1 MLTLHRAERA
11 GTLAAALADVLSV
24 PLNDCF
30 AAEIVSVPAKG
41 VERWLTQRLSST
53 LGGAEGDGIAANIDF
68 PSPARLV
75 SRAIGSVD
83 DVDPDDDPWAPGR
96 VLWTA
101 LNAIDDCRTEPWA
114 AVLFKHLG
122 AGSEDHRVGRRW
134 STASHVAELFRAYGS
149 QRPQMVRDWYA
160 GRFTDG
166 HGTDLDSDLLWQP
179 RLWNMMR
186 ERIGSP
192 SPAERLPEA
201 CARLRDAPE
210 SVDLPDRLSVFGA
223 TRLTTD
229 QLDVL
234 GALSEHRDVHIWV
247 PHPSPVMWN
256 ALANIPAVT
265 RRRDDATALAVEHP
279 LLASLSRDVREL
291 QATMGAVAT
300 HSVHHEAPRI
310 ANTLLGRIQS
320 DIADDVSPS
329 AAEESEVGVTS
340 ADGTA
345 ADDTVVDDIVADG
358 TVQIHACHGP
368 ARQVEVLREALLH
381 LFAGDPT
388 LEPRDV
394 LVMCPDVETYAPL
407 IRANFGQAALVHP
420 GHRLRVRLADRGLR
434 RTNPVLDVIA
444 TVLDFS
450 EGRVTASE
458 LLDFAASGPVRE
470 KFSFTDDELERL
482 REWVTTSGARWGLT
496 VRQREAFGLNN
507 FRQNTFKS
515 ALDRILLGVA
525 ADETRNEFLD
535 LALPLDDVDSNDI
548 TLAGRLAELVDRLA
562 SVLRALAGPATV
574 TEWTRQ
580 LGRALDLLADVP
592 TADEWQ
598 LAQAHREIADATE
611 HGGSAELRL
620 ADVRAMLAGRLAGR
634 PTRANFRTGDLTVC
648 TMVPMRSVP
657 HRVVVL
663 LGLDDE
669 VFPRVGSIDGDD
681 ILARDPALGERDIRS
696 EDRQLLLDAVM
707 SAEEKLLLFYT
718 GADPVDGSV
727 KPPAIPLRELMDV
740 LEVTARRSVEHRH
753 PLQPFDPRN
762 FEAEQPFSFDT
773 VALAGAVSQQRVPQA
788 APPFLPD
795 ALPPADRGDV
805 ELADV
810 IAFVENPVQAFLR
823 QRLGFRVPE
832 LEDDVADSLDIELD
846 PLSRWNIGDRMLA
859 AVLAGGD
866 IGEFA
871 DAEWRRGTLPPFHQ
885 GRREMSDIRQIVGII
900 ADAAAPFHEGPAETT
915 DVSVDLGDGR
925 RLTGTVTGIHG
936 RTLARSSYSRLAP
949 KHRLAAWVRLLAV
962 AASQP
967 GEWSAVTIGRASGMR
982 PPRRSRLTVPR
993 DPVATLR
1000 QLVDLR
1006 DRGLASPLPIS
1017 TGTASAYAE
1026 KRFGGGSIEDG
1037 YESAGWAW
1045 RGDFGD
1051 GNDRSLRYV
1060 HGPTLS
1066 FQTLIVAPPLSDETE
1081 PSNETSRFGILART
1095 LWDPL
1100 LSAENR
1106 GNA

>member
-30 AAEIVSVPAKG
+30 AAEVVSVPAKG
-41 VERWLTQRLSST
+41 VERWLTQRLSRT
-53 LGGAEGDGIAANIDF
+53 LGGPDGDGIAANIEF

-75 SRAIGSVD
+75 SRAIAAVD
-83 DVDPDDDPWAPGR
+83 DIDPDDDPWAPGR

-101 LNAIDDCRTEPWA
+101 LDVIDECRTEPWA
-114 AVLFKHLG
+114 AVLFEHLG
-122 AGSEDHRVGRRW
+122 AGTEDHRAGRRW
-134 STASHVAELFRAYGS
+134 STAAHVAELFRTYGT
-149 QRPQMVRDWYA
+149 QRPQMLREWQA

-166 HGTDLDSDLLWQP
+166 HGTDLDDDLQWQP
-179 RLWNMMR
+179 RVWNMVR
-186 ERIGSP
+186 ERIDSP
-192 SPAERLPEA
+192 SPAERLPVI

-210 SVDLPDRLSVFGA
+210 AVDLPSRLSVFGP

-229 QLDVL
+229 QLEML
-234 GALSEHRDVHIWV
+234 AALSHHRDVHIWV
-247 PHPSPVMWN
+247 PHPSPSMWD
-256 ALANIPAVT
+256 ALAGIPAVT
-265 RRRDDATALAVEHP
+265 RRRDDVTALAVEHP

-291 QATMGAVAT
+291 QSTLGSIATNSVYHPSSGVAG
-300 HSVHHEAPRI
+300 
-310 ANTLLGRIQS
+310 TLLARVQS
-320 DIADDVSPS
+320 DIAANVSP
-329 AAEESEVGVTS
+329 
-340 ADGTA
+340 TA
-345 ADDTVVDDIVADG
+345 AIQSDANATSSDG

-368 ARQVEVLREALLH
+368 ARQVDVLRESLLH
-381 LFAGDPT
+381 LFAEDPT

-444 TVLDFS
+444 TLLDCAQ
-450 EGRVTASE
+450 GRVTASE
-458 LLDFAASGPVRE
+458 LLDFAASGPVRA
-470 KFSFTDDELERL
+470 KFSFTDDDLERL

-496 VRQREAFGLNN
+496 VRQREAFGLNG

-525 ADETRNEFLD
+525 ADETGNDYLD

-548 TLAGRLAELVDRLA
+548 TLAGRFAELVDRLA
-562 SVLRALAGPATV
+562 SVLRALAGPASV

-580 LGRALDLLADVP
+580 LGRALDLLADIP

-598 LAQAHREIADATE
+598 LAQAHREIADATA
-611 HGGSAELRL
+611 HGGEAELRL

-634 PTRANFRTGDLTVC
+634 PTRANFRTGELTVC

-681 ILARDPALGERDIRS
+681 ILARDPAIGERDLRS

-707 SAEEKLLLFYT
+707 SADEKLLLFYT

-740 LEVTARRSVEHRH
+740 LEVTAGGSVEHRH
-753 PLQPFDPRN
+753 PLQPFDPHN
-762 FEAEQPFSFDT
+762 FEAEHPFSFDV
-773 VALAGAVSQQRVPQA
+773 VALAGAVAKQETTHPVR
-788 APPFLPD
+788 PFLPE
-795 ALPPADRGDV
+795 ALPALPRGDV
-805 ELADV
+805 ELADL
-810 IAFVENPVQAFLR
+810 IAFVENPAQAFLR

-832 LEDDVADSLDIELD
+832 LEDDLADSLDIELD

-885 GRREMSDIRQIVGII
+885 GRREMADIRQIVGII
-900 ADAAAPFHEGPAETT
+900 ADAAAPFHDGPAETI
-915 DVSVDLGDGR
+915 DIAVDLGEGR
-925 RLTGTVTGIHG
+925 RLTGTVTGIHD
-936 RTLARSSYSRLAP
+936 RTLARSSYSRLAA

-962 AASQP
+962 AASEP

-982 PPRRSRLTVPR
+982 PPRRSRLTAPAEPSTV
-993 DPVATLR
+993 LR
-1000 QLVDLR
+1000 ELVDLR

-1017 TGTASAYAE
+1017 TGTASSYAE
-1026 KRFGGGSIEDG
+1026 KRFGGGTIEDG
-1037 YESAGWAW
+1037 YESATWSW

-1051 GNDRSLRYV
+1051 GTDRSLRYLY
-1060 HGPTLS
+1060 GPTLT
-1066 FQTLIVAPPLSDETE
+1066 FQTLLAATPLPDETE
-1081 PSNETSRFGILART
+1081 PSNESSRFGIIARK

-1100 LSAENR
+1100 LAAENM

>member
-11 GTLAAALADVLSV
+11 GTLAAALADILSEPLDDPFV
-24 PLNDCF
+24 P
-30 AAEIVSVPAKG
+30 EIVSVPAKG

-53 LGGAEGDGIAANIDF
+53 LGGTDGDGIAANIEF

-75 SRAIGSVD
+75 SHAIGAVD
-83 DVDPDDDPWAPGR
+83 GIDPDDDPWATGR

-101 LNAIDDCRTEPWA
+101 LNVIDECRTEPWA
-114 AVLFKHLG
+114 AVLDEHLG
-122 AGSEDHRVGRRW
+122 ARIEDHRAGRRW

-149 QRPQMVRDWYA
+149 QRPQMLRDWFA
-160 GRFTDG
+160 GRFSDG
-166 HGTDLDSDLLWQP
+166 LGGDLDDDLLWQP
-179 RLWNMMR
+179 RVWNLMR

-192 SPAERLPEA
+192 SPAERLPET

-210 SVDLPDRLSVFGA
+210 SVELPNRLSVFGP

-229 QLDVL
+229 QLEVL
-234 GALSEHRDVHIWV
+234 GALSEHREVHIWV
-247 PHPSPVMWN
+247 PHPSPAMWS
-256 ALANIPAVT
+256 ALEDIPSVT
-265 RRRDDATALAVEHP
+265 RRRDDASALSVEHP

-291 QATMGAVAT
+291 QAIAGSVAT
-300 HSVHHEAPRI
+300 RSVHHWGPES
-310 ANTLLGRIQS
+310 ANSLLGRIQS
-320 DIADDVSPS
+320 DIAADVLPTP
-329 AAEESEVGVTS
+329 ARDTDGPTTS
-340 ADGTA
+340 
-345 ADDTVVDDIVADG
+345 ADG
-358 TVQIHACHGP
+358 TVQIHSCHGP
-368 ARQVEVLREALLH
+368 ARQVEVLRESLLH
-381 LFAGDPT
+381 LFADDPT

-444 TVLDFS
+444 TVLEFS

-470 KFSFTDDELERL
+470 KFAFDDDELERL
-482 REWVTTSGARWGLT
+482 REWVTASGARWGLT
-496 VRQREAFGLNN
+496 VRQREAFGLNG
-507 FRQNTFKS
+507 FRQNTFKA

-525 ADETRNEFLD
+525 ADETRNEYLD

-548 TLAGRLAELVDRLA
+548 TLAGRFAELVDRLA
-562 SVLRALAGPATV
+562 SVLRALAGPASV
-574 TEWTRQ
+574 TDWTRQ

-592 TADEWQ
+592 IADEWQ

-611 HGGSAELRL
+611 HGGTAELRL

-634 PTRANFRTGDLTVC
+634 PTRANFRTGELTVC

-681 ILARDPALGERDIRS
+681 ILARDPALGERDTRS

-740 LEVTARRSVEHRH
+740 LDVTAGGSVERRH
-753 PLQPFDPRN
+753 PLQPFDPHN
-762 FEAEQPFSFDT
+762 FEVERPFSFDT
-773 VALAGAVSQQRVPQA
+773 VALAGAVSQQRPPRPV
-788 APPFLPD
+788 PPFLPD

-805 ELADV
+805 ELAEL

-832 LEDDVADSLDIELD
+832 LEDDLADSLDIELD

-859 AVLAGGD
+859 AVLAGGA

-900 ADAAAPFHEGPAETT
+900 ADAAAPFHAGPAETT
-915 DVSVDLGDGR
+915 DVAVDLGGGR
-925 RLTGTVTGIHG
+925 RLTGTVTGFHG
-936 RTLARSSYSRLAP
+936 RVLARSSYSRLAP

-962 AASQP
+962 AASEP
-967 GEWSAVTIGRASGMR
+967 GEWSAVTIGRASGIR
-982 PPRRSRLTVPR
+982 PPRRSRLTSPH
-993 DPVATLR
+993 DPTATLR
-1000 QLVDLR
+1000 ELVDLR

-1017 TGTASAYAE
+1017 TGTAAAYAE
-1026 KRFGGGSIEDG
+1026 KRFGGGSVDDG
-1037 YESAGWAW
+1037 YDSATWAW

-1051 GNDRSLRYV
+1051 GTDRSLRYV
-1060 HGPTLS
+1060 YGPAVS
-1066 FQTLIVAPPLSDETE
+1066 FQTLLSAPPLADETS

-1100 LSAENR
+1100 LTAENM

>member
-11 GTLAAALADVLSV
+11 GTLAAALADILSV
-24 PLNDCF
+24 PLDDPF
-30 AAEIVSVPAKG
+30 APEIVSVPAKG

-53 LGGAEGDGIAANIDF
+53 LGSSEGAGIAANIDF

-75 SRAIGSVD
+75 SRAIASVD
-83 DVDPDDDPWAPGR
+83 DIDPDDDPWAVGR

-101 LNAIDDCRTEPWA
+101 LEVIDECRTEPWA
-114 AVLFKHLG
+114 AVLSKHLG
-122 AGSEDHRVGRRW
+122 AGSEGHRAGRRW
-134 STASHVAELFRAYGS
+134 STASHVAELFRTYGS
-149 QRPQMVRDWYA
+149 QRPQMLRDWFA

-166 HGTDLDSDLLWQP
+166 HGGDLDEDLLWQP
-179 RLWNMMR
+179 RVWGMVR

-192 SPAERLPEA
+192 SPAERLPQTCE
-201 CARLRDAPE
+201 RLRDAPE
-210 SVDLPDRLSVFGA
+210 SVELPSRLSVFGP
-223 TRLTTD
+223 TRLATD
-229 QLDVL
+229 QLEIL
-234 GALSEHRDVHIWV
+234 GALSHARDVHIWV
-247 PHPSPVMWN
+247 PHPSPTMWN
-256 ALANIPAVT
+256 SLADRQRVT
-265 RRRDDATALAVEHP
+265 RRRDDTTALAVEHP

-291 QATMGAVAT
+291 QAVIAPAAT
-300 HSVHHEAPRI
+300 RTVHHDGPHPAP
-310 ANTLLGRIQS
+310 TLLGRVQS
-320 DIADDVSPS
+320 DITADAPPSGDGTVVADD
-329 AAEESEVGVTS
+329 
-340 ADGTA
+340 
-345 ADDTVVDDIVADG
+345 

-368 ARQVEVLREALLH
+368 ARQVEVLRESLLH
-381 LFAGDPT
+381 LFTEDPS

-420 GHRLRVRLADRGLR
+420 GHRLRMRLADRGLR
-434 RTNPVLDVIA
+434 RTNPVLDVVA

-470 KFSFTDDELERL
+470 KFSLTDDDLERL
-482 REWVTTSGARWGLT
+482 RDWVTTSGARWGLT
-496 VRQREAFGLNN
+496 VRQREAFGLKN

-525 ADETRNEFLD
+525 ADETRNEYLD

-548 TLAGRLAELVDRLA
+548 TLAGRFAELVDRLA
-562 SVLRALAGPATV
+562 SVLRTLAGPASV
-574 TEWTRQ
+574 TEWTRH
-580 LGRALDLLADVP
+580 LSRALDLLADVP

-611 HGGSAELRL
+611 HGSAVELRL

-634 PTRANFRTGDLTVC
+634 PTRANFRTGELTVC

-681 ILARDPALGERDIRS
+681 ILARDPAVGERDIRS

-718 GADPVDGSV
+718 GADPVDGSA

-740 LEVTARRSVEHRH
+740 LEATAGGRVEHRH
-753 PLQPFDPRN
+753 PLQPFDPLN
-762 FEAEQPFSFDT
+762 FEAEHPFSFDA
-773 VALAGAVSQQRVPQA
+773 VALAGAVSQQRTPGPA
-788 APPFLPD
+788 TPFMPD
-795 ALPPADRGDV
+795 PLPPAHRGDV
-805 ELADV
+805 GLAEL

-832 LEDDVADSLDIELD
+832 LEDDLADSLDIELD
-846 PLSRWNIGDRMLA
+846 PLSRWSIGDRMLA

-900 ADAAAPFHEGPAETT
+900 ADAAAPFHAGAAETI
-915 DVSVDLGDGR
+915 DVAVDLGDGR

-936 RTLARSSYSRLAP
+936 HTLARSSYSRLAA

-962 AASQP
+962 AASET
-967 GEWSAVTIGRASGMR
+967 GEWTAVTIGRASGMR
-982 PPRRSRLTVPR
+982 PPRRSSMRAPR
-993 DPVATLR
+993 DPVAVLR
-1000 QLVDLR
+1000 ELVDLR

-1037 YESAGWAW
+1037 YDSATWAW

-1051 GNDRSLRYV
+1051 GTDRSLRYV

-1066 FQTLIVAPPLSDETE
+1066 FQTLLATVPLADETE
-1081 PSNETSRFGILART
+1081 PSNENSRFGVLARK

-1100 LSAENR
+1100 LAAENM

>member
-11 GTLAAALADVLSV
+11 GTLADALADVLSV
-24 PLNDCF
+24 PLDDCF
-30 AAEIVSVPAKG
+30 TPEIVSVPAKG

-53 LGGAEGDGIAANIDF
+53 LGSADRDGIAANIDF

-75 SRAIGSVD
+75 SRAIGAVD
-83 DVDPDDDPWAPGR
+83 DIDPDDDPWAMGR
-96 VLWTA
+96 MLWTS
-101 LNAIDDCRTEPWA
+101 LSVIDECRTEPWA
-114 AVLFKHLG
+114 AVLFEHLG
-122 AGSEDHRVGRRW
+122 GGSDDHRLGRCW
-134 STASHVAELFRAYGS
+134 STAAHVAELFRAYGS
-149 QRPQMVRDWYA
+149 QRPQMLRDWLE
-160 GRFTDG
+160 GQFTDG
-166 HGTDLDSDLLWQP
+166 LGGDLSDDLHWQP
-179 RLWNMMR
+179 RVWNMLR

-192 SPAERLPEA
+192 SPAERLPET
-201 CARLRDAPE
+201 CARLKDAPQ
-210 SVDLPDRLSVFGA
+210 SVDLPNRLSVFGP

-229 QLDVL
+229 QLQIL
-234 GALSEHRDVHIWV
+234 GALSERREVHIWV
-247 PHPSPVMWN
+247 PHPSPSMWK
-256 ALANIPAVT
+256 ALENIPAAT
-265 RRRDDATALAVEHP
+265 RRRDDAAALAVEHP

-291 QATMGAVAT
+291 QATIGPVAA
-300 HSVHHEAPRI
+300 HSVHHEGPEVAD
-310 ANTLLGRIQS
+310 TLLGRIQA
-320 DIADDVSPS
+320 DIAADVSPTPANELGNG
-329 AAEESEVGVTS
+329 AAR
-340 ADGTA
+340 
-345 ADDTVVDDIVADG
+345 ADG

-368 ARQVEVLREALLH
+368 ARQVEVLRESLLH

-458 LLDFAASGPVRE
+458 LLDFAANGPVRE
-470 KFSFTDDELERL
+470 KFSFDEDDLERL

-496 VRQREAFGLNN
+496 VRQRKAFGLNG

-525 ADETRNEFLD
+525 ADETRNEYLD

-548 TLAGRLAELVDRLA
+548 ALAGRFAELIDRLA
-562 SVLRALAGPATV
+562 SVLGALAGPASV

-580 LGRALDLLADVP
+580 LGRALDLLASVS

-611 HGGSAELRL
+611 HGGTAELRL

-634 PTRANFRTGDLTVC
+634 PTRANFRTGELTVC

-740 LEVTARRSVEHRH
+740 VELTAGGTVEHRH
-753 PLQPFDPRN
+753 PLQPFDPHN
-762 FEAEQPFSFDT
+762 FEAGHPFSFDT
-773 VALAGAVSQQRVPQA
+773 VALAGAVSQQRAPQPVPA
-788 APPFLPD
+788 FLPT

-805 ELADV
+805 ELTDL

-832 LEDDVADSLDIELD
+832 LEDDLADSLDIELD

-866 IGEFA
+866 MGEFA

-885 GRREMSDIRQIVGII
+885 GRREMSDIRQIVKII
-900 ADAAAPFHEGPAETT
+900 ADAAAPFHIGSAETT
-915 DVSVDLGDGR
+915 DVSIDLGGGR

-936 RTLARSSYSRLAP
+936 RVLARSSYSRLAA
-949 KHRLAAWVRLLAV
+949 KHRLAAWVRLLAL
-962 AASQP
+962 AAAEP
-967 GEWSAVTIGRASGMR
+967 GEWSAVTIGRASGTR
-982 PPRRSRLTVPR
+982 PPRRSHLTAPHN
-993 DPVATLR
+993 PVDILR
-1000 QLVDLR
+1000 VLVDLR
-1006 DRGLASPLPIS
+1006 DRGLATPLPIS
-1017 TGTASAYAE
+1017 TGTAAAYAE
-1026 KRFGGGSIEDG
+1026 KRFGGGSVEDG
-1037 YESAGWAW
+1037 YDSASWAW

-1051 GNDRSLRYV
+1051 GTDRSLRYV

-1066 FQTLIVAPPLSDETE
+1066 FQTLLDEPPLSDETS

-1100 LSAENR
+1100 LTAENM

>member
-11 GTLAAALADVLSV
+11 GTLADALADVLSV
-24 PLNDCF
+24 PLDDCF
-30 AAEIVSVPAKG
+30 APEIVSVPAKG
-41 VERWLTQRLSST
+41 VERWLTQRLSSS
-53 LGGAEGDGIAANIDF
+53 LGSTDGDGIAANIEF

-75 SRAIGSVD
+75 ARAIAAVD
-83 DVDPDDDPWAPGR
+83 DIDPDDDPWAPGR

-101 LNAIDDCRTEPWA
+101 LGVIDDCRTEPWA
-114 AVLFKHLG
+114 TVLFKHLG
-122 AGSEDHRVGRRW
+122 AGSEDHRAGRRW
-134 STASHVAELFRAYGS
+134 STAAHVAELFRAYGS
-149 QRPQMVRDWYA
+149 QRPRMLRDWYA

-166 HGTDLDSDLLWQP
+166 HGSDLDDDMQWQP
-179 RLWNMMR
+179 RVWNMVR
-186 ERIGSP
+186 ERIGRP
-192 SPAERLPEA
+192 SPAERLPET
-201 CARLRDAPE
+201 CARLEDAPE
-210 SVDLPDRLSVFGA
+210 SVDLPSRLSVFGP

-229 QLDVL
+229 QLDIL
-234 GALSEHRDVHIWV
+234 GALSRHRDVHIWV
-247 PHPSPVMWN
+247 PHPSPSMWN
-256 ALANIPAVT
+256 ALVDTPAVT
-265 RRRDDATALAVEHP
+265 RRREDATALAVEHP

-291 QATMGAVAT
+291 QATTGSVAT
-300 HSVHHEAPRI
+300 HSVHHEGSAF
-310 ANTLLGRIQS
+310 ASTLLGRIQR
-320 DIADDVSPS
+320 DIAADVSPT
-329 AAEESEVGVTS
+329 AATESEG
-340 ADGTA
+340 GT
-345 ADDTVVDDIVADG
+345 TGADG

-368 ARQVEVLREALLH
+368 ARQVEVLRESLLH
-381 LFAGDPT
+381 LFSDDPT

-434 RTNPVLDVIA
+434 RTNPVLDVVA

-458 LLDFAASGPVRE
+458 LLDFAATGPVRE
-470 KFSFTDDELERL
+470 KFSFTDDDLERL

-496 VRQREAFGLNN
+496 VRQREAFGLNG

-525 ADETRNEFLD
+525 ADETRNEYLD

-548 TLAGRLAELVDRLA
+548 ALAGRVAELVDRLA
-562 SVLRALAGPATV
+562 SVLRALAGPASV
-574 TEWTRQ
+574 AEWTRQ

-611 HGGSAELRL
+611 HGGEAELRL
-620 ADVRAMLAGRLAGR
+620 ADVRAMLARRLAGR
-634 PTRANFRTGDLTVC
+634 PTRANFRTGELTVC

-740 LEVTARRSVEHRH
+740 LEVTAGGSVEHRH
-753 PLQPFDPRN
+753 PLQPFDPHN
-762 FEAEQPFSFDT
+762 FEADQPFSFDT
-773 VALAGAVSQQRVPQA
+773 VALAGAVSQQA
-788 APPFLPD
+788 AAHPVRPFLAA
-795 ALPPADRGDV
+795 ALPPLPPGDV
-805 ELADV
+805 ELADL

-823 QRLGFRVPE
+823 QRLGFRVPD
-832 LEDDVADSLDIELD
+832 LEDDLADSLDIELD

-900 ADAAAPFHEGPAETT
+900 ADAAAPFHAGPAETT
-915 DVSVDLGDGR
+915 DVAVDLGDGR
-925 RLTGTVTGIHG
+925 RLTGTVTGIHD
-936 RTLARSSYSRLAP
+936 RVLARSSYSRLAA

-962 AASQP
+962 AASEP
-967 GEWSAVTIGRASGMR
+967 GEWNAVTIGRASGMR
-982 PPRRSRLTVPR
+982 PPRRSRLTAPR
-993 DPVATLR
+993 DPVASLR
-1000 QLVDLR
+1000 ELVELR

-1037 YESAGWAW
+1037 YDSATWAW

-1051 GNDRSLRYV
+1051 GTDRSLRYV

-1066 FQTLIVAPPLSDETE
+1066 FQALLDATSLPDETE
-1081 PSNETSRFGILART
+1081 PSNETSRFGILARK

-1100 LSAENR
+1100 LAAENM

>member
-24 PLNDCF
+24 PLDDSF
-30 AAEIVSVPAKG
+30 APEIVSVPARG

-53 LGGAEGDGIAANIDF
+53 LGRSGSDGDGIAANIEF

-75 SRAIGSVD
+75 SRAIAAVD
-83 DVDPDDDPWAPGR
+83 DIDPDDDPWALGR

-101 LNAIDDCRTEPWA
+101 LNVIDDCRTEPWA

-122 AGSEDHRVGRRW
+122 AGSEDHRAGRRW
-134 STASHVAELFRAYGS
+134 STASHLAELFRAYGS
-149 QRPQMVRDWYA
+149 QRPRMLRDWYA
-160 GRFTDG
+160 GQFTDG
-166 HGTDLDSDLLWQP
+166 HGSNLDDDLQWQP
-179 RLWNMMR
+179 RVWNMVR

-192 SPAERLPEA
+192 SPAERLPET

-210 SVDLPDRLSVFGA
+210 SVDLPSRLSVFGP

-229 QLDVL
+229 QLEIL
-234 GALSEHRDVHIWV
+234 GALSHHRDVHIWV
-247 PHPSPVMWN
+247 PHPSPSMWN
-256 ALANIPAVT
+256 ALADIPAVT

-291 QATMGAVAT
+291 QTTTGSIATY
-300 HSVHHEAPRI
+300 SVHHEGSAVVR
-310 ANTLLGRIQS
+310 TLLGRIQS
-320 DIADDVSPS
+320 DIADDVSPT
-329 AAEESEVGVTS
+329 AAIES
-340 ADGTA
+340 ADGT
-345 ADDTVVDDIVADG
+345 TGADG

-368 ARQVEVLREALLH
+368 ARQVEVLRESLLH
-381 LFAGDPT
+381 LFTDDPT

-470 KFSFTDDELERL
+470 KFSFTDDDLERL

-496 VRQREAFGLNN
+496 VRQREAFGLDG

-525 ADETRNEFLD
+525 ADETRNEYLD

-548 TLAGRLAELVDRLA
+548 ALAGRVAELVDRLA
-562 SVLRALAGPATV
+562 SVLRALAGPASV

-580 LGRALDLLADVP
+580 LGRALDLLADVA

-611 HGGSAELRL
+611 HGGEAELRL
-620 ADVRAMLAGRLAGR
+620 ADVRAMLARRLAGR
-634 PTRANFRTGDLTVC
+634 PTRANFRTGELTVC

-740 LEVTARRSVEHRH
+740 LEVTAGGSVEHRH
-753 PLQPFDPRN
+753 PLQPFDPHN
-762 FEAEQPFSFDT
+762 FQAQRPFSFDT
-773 VALAGAVSQQRVPQA
+773 VALAGAISQQGTAHPVR
-788 APPFLPD
+788 PFLPE
-795 ALPPADRGDV
+795 ALSPMPRGDV
-805 ELADV
+805 ELADL

-832 LEDDVADSLDIELD
+832 LEDDLADGLDIELD

-900 ADAAAPFHEGPAETT
+900 ADAAAPFHDGPAETT
-915 DVSVDLGDGR
+915 DVVVDLGDGR
-925 RLTGTVTGIHG
+925 RLTGTVTGIHD
-936 RTLARSSYSRLAP
+936 RVLARSSYSRLAA
-949 KHRLAAWVRLLAV
+949 KHRLSAWVRLLAV
-962 AASQP
+962 AAAEP
-967 GEWSAVTIGRASGMR
+967 GEWSAVTIGRASGVR
-982 PPRRSRLTVPR
+982 PPRRSRLTAPR
-993 DPVATLR
+993 DPIASLR
-1000 QLVDLR
+1000 ELVDLR
-1006 DRGLASPLPIS
+1006 DRGLASPLPMS

-1037 YESAGWAW
+1037 YDSASWAW

-1051 GNDRSLRYV
+1051 GTDRSLRYV
-1060 HGPTLS
+1060 HGPTLT
-1066 FQTLIVAPPLSDETE
+1066 FQTLLAATPLPDETE

-1100 LSAENR
+1100 LAAENM

>member
-11 GTLAAALADVLSV
+11 GTLAAALADVLSEPLPDAFV
-24 PLNDCF
+24 P
-30 AAEIVSVPAKG
+30 EIVSVPARG
-41 VERWLTQRLSST
+41 VERWLTQRLSSV
-53 LGGAEGDGIAANIDF
+53 LGAPDGDGIAANIEF

-75 SRAIGSVD
+75 ARTISEVD
-83 DVDPDDDPWAPGR
+83 GIDPDDDPWSHSR

-101 LNAIDDCRTEPWA
+101 LSVIDDCRTEPWA
-114 AVLFKHLG
+114 AVLSKHLG
-122 AGSEDHRVGRRW
+122 SGSDDHRVGRRW
-134 STASHVAELFRAYGS
+134 STAAHIAELFRAYGS
-149 QRPQMVRDWYA
+149 QRPQMLRDWRA

-166 HGTDLDSDLLWQP
+166 LGQELDDDLTWQP
-179 RLWNMMR
+179 RIWSLVR

-192 SPAERLPEA
+192 SPAERLPDT
-201 CARLRDAPE
+201 CSTLRSEPNA
-210 SVDLPDRLSVFGA
+210 VDLPSRLSVFGP
-223 TRLTTD
+223 TRLTAD
-229 QLDVL
+229 QLDIL
-234 GALSEHRDVHIWV
+234 HALAHHRDVHIWI
-247 PHPSPVMWN
+247 PHPSPSMWST
-256 ALANIPAVT
+256 LADVPAAT
-265 RRRDDATALAVEHP
+265 RRRDDVTALAVEHP

-291 QATMGAVAT
+291 QATIGSIADHT
-300 HSVHHEAPRI
+300 VHHEGPGPTR
-310 ANTLLGRIQS
+310 TLLGTIQS
-320 DIADDVSPS
+320 DIAGDEVPS
-329 AAEESEVGVTS
+329 HATTVGDP
-340 ADGTA
+340 AL
-345 ADDTVVDDIVADG
+345 ADG

-368 ARQVEVLREALLH
+368 ARQVEVLRESLLH
-381 LFAGDPT
+381 LFADDPT

-407 IRANFGQAALVHP
+407 IRANFGQATLVHP

-434 RTNPVLDVIA
+434 RTNPVLDVVA

-458 LLDFAASGPVRE
+458 LLDFAASGPVRQ
-470 KFSFTDDELERL
+470 KFLFTDDDLERL
-482 REWVTTSGARWGLT
+482 REWVATSGARWGLT
-496 VRQREAFGLNN
+496 VRQRESFGLNN

-525 ADETRNEFLD
+525 ADESGNDYLD

-548 TLAGRLAELVDRLA
+548 GLAGRFAELVDRLA
-562 SVLRALAGPATV
+562 SVLRALSGRAPV

-580 LGRALDLLADVP
+580 LGRTLDLLADVP

-598 LAQAHREIADATE
+598 LAQAHREIAEATE
-611 HGGSAELRL
+611 HGDTAELRL
-620 ADVRAMLAGRLAGR
+620 ADVRAMLGGRLTGR
-634 PTRANFRTGDLTVC
+634 PTRANFRTGELTVC

-657 HRVVVL
+657 HRVVIL

-669 VFPRVGSIDGDD
+669 VFPRVGSLDGDD
-681 ILARDPALGERDIRS
+681 VLARDPAVGERDIRS

-718 GADPVDGSV
+718 GADPVDGST

-740 LEVTARRSVEHRH
+740 LDVTAGRSVEHRH

-762 FEAEQPFSFDT
+762 FEARHPFSFDT
-773 VALAGAVSQQRVPQA
+773 VALAGAVSQQRPSVPV
-788 APPFLPD
+788 PLFLPD
-795 ALPPADRGDV
+795 ALPPANSGDV

-832 LEDDVADSLDIELD
+832 LEDDLADSLDIELD
-846 PLSRWNIGDRMLA
+846 PLARWNIGDRMLA
-859 AVLAGGD
+859 AVLAGTD

-885 GRREMSDIRQIVGII
+885 GRREMSDIRRVVGII

-915 DVSVDLGDGR
+915 DIVVDLGDGR
-925 RLTGTVTGIHG
+925 RLTGTVTGIHD
-936 RTLARSSYSRLAP
+936 RTLVRSSYSRLAA

-962 AASQP
+962 AASEP

-982 PPRRSRLTVPR
+982 PPRRSRLTTPPNPLAVLR
-993 DPVATLR
+993 DV
-1000 QLVDLR
+1000 VDLR
-1006 DRGLASPLPIS
+1006 DRGLVAPLPIS
-1017 TGTASAYAE
+1017 TGTAAAYAE

-1051 GNDRSLRYV
+1051 GTDRSLRYV
-1060 HGPTLS
+1060 HGPSLS
-1066 FQTLIVAPPLSDETE
+1066 FGTLLDPSPLDDETD
-1081 PSNETSRFGILART
+1081 PANEQSRFGVLSRR

-1100 LSAENR
+1100 LTAENM

>member
-11 GTLAAALADVLSV
+11 GTLAAALADILSV
-24 PLNDCF
+24 PLADPF
-30 AAEIVSVPAKG
+30 VPEIVSVPAKG

-53 LGGAEGDGIAANIDF
+53 LGGSDGDGIAANIDF
-68 PSPARLV
+68 PSPTRLV
-75 SRAIGSVD
+75 SRAIAAVD
-83 DVDPDDDPWAPGR
+83 DIDSDDDPWAPGR

-101 LNAIDDCRTEPWA
+101 LEVVDECRTETWA

-122 AGSEDHRVGRRW
+122 AGSEDHRAGRRW

-149 QRPQMVRDWYA
+149 QRPQMLRDWFD

-166 HGTDLDSDLLWQP
+166 HGGDLDEDLLWQP
-179 RLWNMMR
+179 RVWAAIR

-192 SPAERLPEA
+192 SPAERLPQT

-210 SVDLPDRLSVFGA
+210 SVDLPSRLSVFGP

-229 QLDVL
+229 QLEIL
-234 GALSEHRDVHIWV
+234 SALSQARDVHIWV
-247 PHPSPVMWN
+247 PHPSPSMWRT
-256 ALANIPAVT
+256 LAEIPAVT
-265 RRRDDATALAVEHP
+265 RRRDDTTALAVEHP
-279 LLASLSRDVREL
+279 LLAGLSRDVREL
-291 QATMGAVAT
+291 QATISSVAT
-300 HSVHHEAPRI
+300 HTVHHEGPQT
-310 ANTLLGRIQS
+310 ANTLLGRIQA
-320 DIADDVSPS
+320 DITDDSPPS
-329 AAEESEVGVTS
+329 AEFD
-340 ADGTA
+340 DGT
-345 ADDTVVDDIVADG
+345 TFVDG
-358 TVQIHACHGP
+358 SVQIHACHGP
-368 ARQVEVLREALLH
+368 ARQVEVLRESLLH
-381 LFAGDPT
+381 LFTGDPT

-458 LLDFAASGPVRE
+458 LLDFAASGPVRQ
-470 KFSFTDDELERL
+470 KFSFTDDDLERL
-482 REWVTTSGARWGLT
+482 REWVTSSGARWGLT
-496 VRQREAFGLNN
+496 VRQREAYGLNG

-525 ADETRNEFLD
+525 ADETRNEYLD

-548 TLAGRLAELVDRLA
+548 TLAGRFAELVDRLA
-562 SVLRALAGPATV
+562 SVLRALAGPASV

-611 HGGSAELRL
+611 HGGTAELRL

-634 PTRANFRTGDLTVC
+634 PTRANFRTGELTVC

-681 ILARDPALGERDIRS
+681 ILARDPAVGERDIRS

-718 GADPVDGSV
+718 GADPVDGSA

-740 LEVTARRSVEHRH
+740 LEVTAGGSVEHRH
-753 PLQPFDPRN
+753 PLQPFDPHN
-762 FEAEQPFSFDT
+762 FEAEHPFSFDT
-773 VALAGAVSQQRVPQA
+773 VALAGAVSQQRTPDPVA
-788 APPFLPD
+788 PFLPD
-795 ALPPADRGDV
+795 ALPPAARADV
-805 ELADV
+805 ELAEL

-832 LEDDVADSLDIELD
+832 LEDDLADSLDIELD

-900 ADAAAPFHEGPAETT
+900 ADAAAPFHEGPAETI
-915 DVSVDLGDGR
+915 DVAVDLGDGR

-936 RTLARSSYSRLAP
+936 RTLARSSYSRLAA

-962 AASQP
+962 AASEA

-982 PPRRSRLTVPR
+982 PPRRSRLSAPP
-993 DPVATLR
+993 DPVAVLR
-1000 QLVDLR
+1000 ELVDLR
-1006 DRGLASPLPIS
+1006 DRGMTSPLPIS

-1037 YESAGWAW
+1037 YDSATWAW

-1051 GNDRSLRYV
+1051 GTDRSLRYV
-1060 HGPTLS
+1060 HGSTLS
-1066 FQTLIVAPPLSDETE
+1066 FQTLLAAAPLADETE
-1081 PSNETSRFGILART
+1081 PTNEKSRFGILART

-1100 LSAENR
+1100 LTAENM

>member
-11 GTLAAALADVLSV
+11 GTLADALADVLSV
-24 PLNDCF
+24 PLDDCF
-30 AAEIVSVPAKG
+30 TPEIVSVPAKG

-53 LGGAEGDGIAANIDF
+53 LGSPDGDGIAANIDF
-68 PSPARLV
+68 PSPAKLV
-75 SRAIGSVD
+75 SRAVGAVD
-83 DVDPDDDPWAPGR
+83 DIDPDDDPWAMGR

-101 LNAIDDCRTEPWA
+101 LSVIDECRTQPWA
-114 AVLFKHLG
+114 AVLFEHLG
-122 AGSEDHRVGRRW
+122 AGSEDHRLGRRW

-149 QRPQMVRDWYA
+149 QRPQMLRDWFA

-166 HGTDLDSDLLWQP
+166 LGGDLDDDLQWQP
-179 RLWNMMR
+179 RVWKLVR

-192 SPAERLPEA
+192 SPAERLPET
-201 CARLRDAPE
+201 CARLRDEPD
-210 SVDLPDRLSVFGA
+210 SVDLPSRLSVFGP

-229 QLDVL
+229 QLDIL

-247 PHPSPVMWN
+247 PHPSPSMWT
-256 ALANIPAVT
+256 ALENIPAVT
-265 RRRDDATALAVEHP
+265 RRRDDATALVVEHP

-291 QATMGAVAT
+291 QATTGSVAAN
-300 HSVHHEAPRI
+300 SVHHEGPEI

-320 DIADDVSPS
+320 DIAADVSP
-329 AAEESEVGVTS
+329 
-340 ADGTA
+340 TA
-345 ADDTVVDDIVADG
+345 ATESDGKVPATDG

-368 ARQVEVLREALLH
+368 ARQVEVLRESLLH

-470 KFSFTDDELERL
+470 KFSLSDDDLERL

-496 VRQREAFGLNN
+496 VRQREAFGLNG

-525 ADETRNEFLD
+525 ADETHNEYLD

-548 TLAGRLAELVDRLA
+548 DLAGRFAELVDRLA
-562 SVLRALAGPATV
+562 SVLRALAGPASV

-580 LGRALDLLADVP
+580 LGRALDLLADVS

-611 HGGSAELRL
+611 HGGSVELRL
-620 ADVRAMLAGRLAGR
+620 ADVRAMLARRLAGR
-634 PTRANFRTGDLTVC
+634 PTRANFRTGELTVC

-727 KPPAIPLRELMDV
+727 KPPAIPLRELMDA
-740 LEVTARRSVEHRH
+740 LEVTAGRSVERRH
-753 PLQPFDPRN
+753 PLQPFDPHN
-762 FEAEQPFSFDT
+762 FEAEHPFSFDT
-773 VALAGAVSQQRVPQA
+773 VALAGAVSKQRAPQPVA
-788 APPFLPD
+788 PFLPA

-832 LEDDVADSLDIELD
+832 LEGDLADNLDIELD

-859 AVLAGGD
+859 AVIAGGD

-900 ADAAAPFHEGPAETT
+900 ADAAAPFHEGPADTT
-915 DVSVDLGDGR
+915 DVAVDLGDGR

-936 RTLARSSYSRLAP
+936 RVLARSSYSRLAA

-962 AASQP
+962 AASEP

-982 PPRRSRLTVPR
+982 PPRRSRLTAPQ
-993 DPVATLR
+993 DPIATLR
-1000 QLVDLR
+1000 ELVKLR

-1037 YESAGWAW
+1037 YDSATWAW

-1066 FQTLIVAPPLSDETE
+1066 FQTLLAAPPLSDETD
-1081 PSNETSRFGILART
+1081 PSNETSRFGVLART

-1100 LSAENR
+1100 LTAENM